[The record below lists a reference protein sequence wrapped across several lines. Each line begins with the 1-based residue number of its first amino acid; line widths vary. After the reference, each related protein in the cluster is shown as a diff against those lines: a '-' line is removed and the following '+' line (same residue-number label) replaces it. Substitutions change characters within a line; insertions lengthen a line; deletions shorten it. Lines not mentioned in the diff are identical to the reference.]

1 MTKLQRDRQ
10 VRQGQVDTLTG
21 WWGTLEHSILLIIY
35 NITNIPGNVADK
47 NVLFWIFRNFA
58 TIFASPNLPFD
69 RWRCKSRTNHQ
80 LGEYDKV
87 GTLEVTC
94 NSSDSNIKT
103 LNWSDLRS
111 DLEIQW
117 SSSNWSSCIEQ
128 FILYPVVLLDWYQR
142 GRGLNINTG
151 FSSTLSTPPARHQTR
166 PTSPAAPLLSNLQ
179 TRPTHKTNRPGGPLT
194 RDALTTRIM
203 KQYNY
208 NQGNC
213 QI

>member
-151 FSSTLSTPPARHQTR
+151 FSSTLSTPPADIRHARHHQRLLYLVTTRHGQHTR
-166 PTSPAAPLLSNLQ
+166 PTDQGVHLLEILSQL
-179 TRPTHKTNRPGGPLT
+179 
-194 RDALTTRIM
+194 ASWS
-203 KQYNY
+203 NY
-208 NQGNC
+208 N
-213 QI
+213 